1 MAELKFI
8 IPGSDIQNDLISSVI
23 PFFPEIKLDLDG
35 RDNVMY
41 FKAFYRYEQRT
52 VTAVYQIAAEE
63 RVTCHFGDCM
73 KRSVDLFK
81 LFVNTSEAN
90 HCVILPICR
99 KVHQPLLGIDGFP
112 RYEFND

>member
-1 MAELKFI
+1 
-8 IPGSDIQNDLISSVI
+8 
-23 PFFPEIKLDLDG
+23 
-35 RDNVMY
+35 
-41 FKAFYRYEQRT
+41 
-52 VTAVYQIAAEE
+52 
-63 RVTCHFGDCM
+63 M

-81 LFVNTSEAN
+81 LFVNTSEDN